1 MMSLVETVMNPQFIA
16 TVLAA
21 ICVFATV
28 LSVAMPML
36 ARDRMNQ
43 RMKEMATE
51 RDRMRSARIAEMNK

>member
-1 MMSLVETVMNPQFIA
+1 MGSFVETVMNPQLIA
-16 TVLAA
+16 TMMAA

-43 RMKEMATE
+43 RM
-51 RDRMRSARIAEMNK
+51 

>member
-1 MMSLVETVMNPQFIA
+1 MMSFVETVMNPQFFA

-43 RMKEMATE
+43 RMKEMAT
-51 RDRMRSARIAEMNK
+51 